1 MDILASSHPNEPASR
16 PPAAASAAVSATVRA
31 PAALFLGLPCPGTPA
46 FDALCDFCDEHRV
59 AVLASLPWVAA
70 EIAGHD
76 GFDAMLRFV
85 RALGGRRVYVPR
97 DRSGFADRLGVELS
111 ATTHARLLAHT
122 SEAGTVEVPSAWGV
136 FIALRRIAIR
146 AAMAAGGDL
155 RSVAQSFGV
164 SERHL
169 RCR

>member
-1 MDILASSHPNEPASR
+1 MDILASSHPNPPASR
-16 PPAAASAAVSATVRA
+16 SPAVAPVAATPVRA

>member
-1 MDILASSHPNEPASR
+1 MSTLAPSHYPEPASR
-16 PPAAASAAVSATVRA
+16 PVARTVAVRA
-31 PAALFLGLPCPGTPA
+31 PDALFLGLPCPGTPA
-46 FDALCDFCDEHRV
+46 FDALCAFCEEHRV

-76 GFDAMLRFV
+76 GFAAMLRFV

-97 DRSGFADRLGVELS
+97 DRRGFADRLGVELS

-146 AAMAAGGDL
+146 AAMDAGGDL
-155 RSVAQSFGV
+155 RTVAQSFGV

>member
-1 MDILASSHPNEPASR
+1 MDTYASSHPPEPALR
-16 PPAAASAAVSATVRA
+16 PTVSAVAHA
-31 PAALFLGLPCPGTPA
+31 PAALFLGLPGPATPA
-46 FDALCDFCDEHRV
+46 FDALCAFCEEHRV

-76 GFDAMLRFV
+76 GFGAMLRFV

-97 DRSGFADRLGVELS
+97 DRRGFAERLGVELS
-111 ATTHARLLAHT
+111 AATHARLLAHA
-122 SEAGTVEVPSAWGV
+122 SEAGTVEIPSAWGV

-146 AAMAAGGDL
+146 AAMAAGDDL
-155 RSVAQSFGV
+155 RLVAQSFGV